1 MDALEYAIRPY
12 QTPNSQGKII
22 IPSTPGATTARATI
36 TWGAKNSVMPKAQ
49 TVGTAGCC
57 GERNIEK
64 TRDGDVVRI
73 YGNDDPGDGSGPSYV
88 DVFRTNDMWL
98 GKEQASTCDGPF
110 DQFLSLEFAPF
121 GGLGESRAA
130 DGGWVVD
137 NSDDGSQGEC
147 QAKFT
152 YNYAGVTGA

>member
-49 TVGTAGCC
+49 VYGGGTCC
-57 GERNIEK
+57 GEKNVEQK
-64 TRDGDVVRI
+64 RDGDVIRI
-73 YGNDDPGDGSGPSYV
+73 FGNDDPGDGSGPSYV

-98 GKEQASTCDGPF
+98 GKSSASTCDGQF
-110 DQFLSLEFAPF
+110 DQYLALEFAPF
-121 GGLGESRAA
+121 GGLGQSRAA
-130 DGGWVVD
+130 DGGWV
-137 NSDDGSQGEC
+137 SDDSGDGSEGGC
-147 QAKFT
+147 QAKFE
-152 YNYAGVTGA
+152 YNYSDVTGA